1 MAEFGENLKRIREE
15 KGYTQQTLADRL
27 FVTRQAVSRWEGGSR
42 YPDLMTAKKMSQ
54 FLEVSL
60 DDLLSDEDMKQYP
73 ERNAIMD
80 NAVAKQLQV
89 ILIAIAFM
97 SSLALSIIYLSNYF
111 IHDTYDTY
119 VISSESEM
127 FKCILLTI
135 VLGFGVHA
143 ALNDKINPKMAIE
156 IAILFLGTGLIS
168 GIIMLAMNWKFQM
181 TLHLDPFSSVYGV
194 GACILNMVFLLCCI
208 RFFNSKKCVSPVPIY
223 VLSALYGGIGIVS
236 FVIGCVSY
244 LPGEIRKDMFLINIF
259 GLLEGLVLLILLVS
273 MAYTLNRK
281 RKLVTA

>member
-1 MAEFGENLKRIREE
+1 
-15 KGYTQQTLADRL
+15 
-27 FVTRQAVSRWEGGSR
+27 
-42 YPDLMTAKKMSQ
+42 MTAKKMSQ

-97 SSLALSIIYLSNYF
+97 TSLALSIIYLSNYF
-111 IHDTYDTY
+111 IHDTY

-168 GIIMLAMNWKFQM
+168 GIIMLVMNRKFQM
-181 TLHLDPFSSVYGV
+181 TLHPEQFSTVYGV
-194 GACILNMVFLLCCI
+194 GACILNMVFLACCI
-208 RFFNSKKCVSPVPIY
+208 HFFSSKKRVSPIPIY

>member
-15 KGYTQQTLADRL
+15 KGYTQQTLADKL

-111 IHDTYDTY
+111 ICDTY
-119 VISSESEM
+119 VISAESEM

-135 VLGFGVHA
+135 VLGFGIHA
-143 ALNDKINPKMAIE
+143 ALNDKINSRMAVW
-156 IAILFLGTGLIS
+156 IATLFLGTGIVSAIILLINNFKFPVILQDNSFTMVYLVGSLFLNVLFLIS
-168 GIIMLAMNWKFQM
+168 
-181 TLHLDPFSSVYGV
+181 
-194 GACILNMVFLLCCI
+194 CI
-208 RFFNSKKCVSPVPIY
+208 RFFCSKKKISPLLIY
-223 VLSALYGGIGIVS
+223 CFSALYAAIGIINFLIS
-236 FVIGCVSY
+236 RLSDF
-244 LPGEIRKDMFLINIF
+244 PKEIQKDLFLINIF

-273 MAYTLNRK
+273 MAYVLDRK
-281 RKLVTA
+281 RKLAAA